1 MDFIVRLP
9 KSNGMTIIFVVC
21 DRYTKYAHFIP
32 LAYPFGAA
40 KIGEVFMDTIVRLH
54 GWPSEIISDRDN
66 IFMSAFWSELM
77 QQHEVK
83 LLKSTA
89 FHPQSDG
96 QTEALNK
103 TIEGYLRCV
112 TGELPK
118 KWTKY
123 IALAELWYNT
133 KFHIAIKMTPFEALY
148 GYPPP
153 MPNITVTYTVKT
165 RQQIKKLL
173 QDNLTKAQERMKKYV
188 DLKRVDKEFNCGDF
202 VYLKIQP
209 Y

>member
-9 KSNGMTIIFVVC
+9 KSNGMTVIFVVC

-32 LAYPFGAA
+32 LAHPFGAA
-40 KIGEVFMDTIVRLH
+40 KIGQVFMDTIVRLH

-89 FHPQSDG
+89 FHPQTDG

-118 KWTKY
+118 KWTEY

-133 KFHIAIKMTPFEALY
+133 KFHTTIKMTPFESLY
-148 GYPPP
+148 GYSPP
-153 MPNITVTYTVKT
+153 MPNITVQGELLVEAVAYMIKT
-165 RQQIKKLL
+165 RQQIAKLL
-173 QDNLTKAQERMKKYV
+173 
-188 DLKRVDKEFNCGDF
+188 
-202 VYLKIQP
+202 
-209 Y
+209 